1 MSKSRA
7 SSSSR
12 SILHLVL
19 IGAIAIGLAIASY
32 QYSTFTSQ
40 EITRIAAADI
50 RSNAEIQAHDIVNNL
65 KNKMGTVYS
74 NLLLLSRIPTIQ
86 NQDLETSKKLFSDAQ
101 ESTSDITSSYF
112 WVDKNGKLIWANA
125 FENQTVYQQYAGGDR
140 SFRPYFSEPR
150 DTLRP
155 YFSALI
161 ESVDQVPRLY
171 IAQPIILDSSNNI
184 NNNSSTFNG
193 VVVAAID
200 VEQLGQLVQNQLSP
214 KFEST
219 FGMVDRD
226 GMILYARDT
235 TQIGKDVFGDEFQ
248 AIIPAEIRA
257 SFNSFIQESLTGRAG
272 AGEVTV
278 QGNTSTIAYEPVS
291 FSGEDNFAVGYIL
304 VPHKFEQTLGPLVD
318 QQRNFNLI
326 IIGSIAVVAV
336 GIAYSI
342 LIWNRRLSETVRSKT
357 AELEQANR
365 SLTEAIDQLR
375 DHDRMQREFI
385 NVAAHELRTPT
396 QAILGYSDLFYLR
409 PESRE
414 DVIKAIIR
422 NAERL
427 QRLSSDILDVTRIEG
442 HRLNLNREK
451 FNLSEVIASAI
462 EDGKRRIDDSK
473 IKIEYTPK
481 NIMIE
486 ADRERITQVISNLL
500 SNAFKFTK
508 QGTIYVSEENK
519 DGQIRVSIKDKGT
532 GIDREIMPRLFTKFT
547 SKSQTGT
554 GLGLFISKSII
565 EAHGGKI
572 WAENN
577 SDGKGS
583 TFTFTLPLGP

>member
-1 MSKSRA
+1 MSQRPA
-7 SSSSR
+7 RSSSS

-171 IAQPIILDSSNNI
+171 IAQPVILDTSDNSNN
-184 NNNSSTFNG
+184 NNSTFNG

-200 VEQLGQLVQNQLSP
+200 VEQLGQLVQSQLSP
-214 KFEST
+214 KFDST

-235 TQIGKDVFGDEFQ
+235 TQIGKDIFGDEVQ
-248 AIIPAEIRA
+248 GIIPAEIRQ

-272 AGEVTV
+272 SGEVTV

-326 IIGSIAVVAV
+326 IIASIAAVAV

-442 HRLNLNREK
+442 HRLNLNREQ
-451 FNLSEVIASAI
+451 FNLSEVIALAI
-462 EDGKRRIDDSK
+462 EDGKRRIEDSK

-532 GIDREIMPRLFTKFT
+532 GIDSEIMPRLFTKFT

-577 SDGKGS
+577 SDRKGS

>member
-1 MSKSRA
+1 VSQRRA
-7 SSSSR
+7 RTS
-12 SILHLVL
+12 SILLLIL
-19 IGAIAIGLAIASY
+19 IGAIAIALSIASY
-32 QYSTFTSQ
+32 QYSIFTSQ
-40 EITRIAAADI
+40 QVTKIAAADI
-50 RSNAEIQAHDIVNNL
+50 SSNAEVQAHDIANNL
-65 KNKMGTVYS
+65 QNKMGAVRS
-74 NLLLLSRIPTIQ
+74 NLLLLSGIPSIQ
-86 NQDLETSKKLFSDAQ
+86 NQDMEASKKLFSDAQ
-101 ESTSDITSSYF
+101 KSTSDITSSYF

-226 GMILYARDT
+226 GIILYARDT

-248 AIIPAEIRA
+248 AIIPAEIRQ

-451 FNLSEVIASAI
+451 FNLTEVIASAI